1 MAIKK
6 QNLKKFKSLL
16 SKDVKIYKF
25 EVEWAQ
31 TRIHS

>member
-25 EVEWAQ
+25 EVEFNF
-31 TRIHS
+31 